1 MKITQTRL
9 KQIIKEELT
18 KLKELGPETGHKE
31 GTDAAGVVRQIADD
45 LEEVAG
51 VMSEAPSTTTA
62 SEFAGFIQSKGQELA
77 QAADELG
84 VDGPRPVYE
93 GDEMSRTITQ
103 IERIGDEIVQV
114 AGMVTDQAVLE
125 RLEVIDDM
133 VTGLLQ
139 QMQGVEPAPRQ

>member
-1 MKITQTRL
+1 MKVTKARL
-9 KQIIKEELT
+9 KQIIKEELN
-18 KLKELGPETGHKE
+18 KLKELGPETGHAE

-84 VDGPRPVYE
+84 VDGPRPVAE
-93 GDEMSRTITQ
+93 GDEHSRTITQ
-103 IERIGDEIVQV
+103 IEKIGDEIVHM

-125 RLEVIDDM
+125 RLEMIDDM
-133 VTGLLQ
+133 ITDLLAK
-139 QMQGVEPAPRQ
+139 MQGVEPAPQQ